1 MGQRSP
7 VRARA
12 VRRVVRRCSFNAR
25 AWSAASLAACGL
37 AASVAACWRAQARNE
52 NRTLS
57 QPSCGVCAGARGAGI
72 RRCVTFLRLFPDPP
86 LVLHQGILAASRA
99 AHTMVSIRRAK
110 VDDLWGMQQC
120 NVSCLPEN
128 YQMKYFM
135 YHILSW
141 PELLYVGEDYNGKI
155 VGYVLAKM
163 CVPHRPAAC
172 CQSCCLSLLALTC
185 HRSRLPVPP

>member
-1 MGQRSP
+1 
-7 VRARA
+7 
-12 VRRVVRRCSFNAR
+12 
-25 AWSAASLAACGL
+25 
-37 AASVAACWRAQARNE
+37 
-52 NRTLS
+52 
-57 QPSCGVCAGARGAGI
+57 
-72 RRCVTFLRLFPDPP
+72 
-86 LVLHQGILAASRA
+86 
-99 AHTMVSIRRAK
+99 MVSIRRAK

-163 CVPHRPAAC
+163 CVHHRPAAC
-172 CQSCCLSLLALTC
+172 CQSICQSLRALTC
-185 HRSRLPVPP
+185 HCSPLPLPPMRCSQRGG